1 MKNNQLV
8 SIILPVYNV
17 GEYLEECFYSIVKQT
32 YSNIEIIFV
41 DDGSTDN
48 SAELLEKFKA
58 LDSRVRV
65 FRKENGG
72 VSTAKNVGLKHAN
85 GEYITFIDPDDYVS
99 DNYIEYLLSLSLSNN
114 ADIALSL
121 EMFDNYN
128 TEQVKE
134 EKINIINSD
143 EALYELLTYKYNIGV
158 ANKIFKA
165 NLILDNDILFYE
177 DIFMGEGFN
186 FNVLAFKHAKRIATS
201 NKKIYFYR
209 RDNNNSATTKFKI
222 EKWEN
227 AILAIERI
235 KGNLQSNTN
244 LKVKDAIKF
253 AEWRTNV
260 DAFTLLNTANQA
272 KIYSDFNKK
281 TLSVGKKYSN
291 LALKLKPSK
300 KDKLRAILIKVFP
313 NLLPKILVFRRKLHK
328 VDVKN

>member
-1 MKNNQLV
+1 MKNNKLV

-17 GEYLEECFYSIVKQT
+17 EEYLEECFNSIVEQT

-48 SAELLEKFKA
+48 SANLLDRYKEI
-58 LDSRVRV
+58 DSRVKV
-65 FRKENGG
+65 FHKENGG
-72 VSTAKNVGLKHAN
+72 VSSAKNTGLKYAN
-85 GEYITFIDPDDYVS
+85 GDYITFIDPDDYVS
-99 DNYIEYLLSLSLSNN
+99 NDYVEYLLSLVSDNN
-114 ADIALSL
+114 ADIAYTTKF
-121 EMFDNYN
+121 FDNYN
-128 TEQVKE
+128 TTQVDE
-134 EKINIINSD
+134 ELIKVVDSD
-143 EALYELLTYKYNIGV
+143 EALYQILTYQISV
-158 ANKIFKA
+158 AVWNKIYKKDLLL
-165 NLILDNDILFYE
+165 NNNISFYE

-235 KGNLQSNTN
+235 KLNLDSKTN
-244 LKVKDAIKF
+244 SKVKDAIKF

-272 KIYSDFNKK
+272 KLYSDFNKK
-281 TLSVGKKYSN
+281 TLLVGKKYSN
-291 LALKLKPSK
+291 LALKLKPSQ
-300 KDKLRAILIKVFP
+300 KDRLRAILIKFSP
-313 NLLPKILVFRRKLHK
+313 GLLPKLVIFRRKLYK

>member
-143 EALYELLTYKYNIGV
+143 EALYELLTYKYNVGV

-186 FNVLAFKHAKRIATS
+186 FNVLAFKYAKKIVIS

-209 RDNNNSATTKFKI
+209 RDNNNSATTKFRI

-227 AILAIERI
+227 AILAINRI
-235 KGNLQSNTN
+235 KCNLQLNTN
-244 LKVKDAIKF
+244 SKVKDAIKF

-260 DAFTLLNTANQA
+260 DAFTLLNTAKKA
-272 KIYSDFNKK
+272 KLYPDFNQD
-281 TLSVGKKYSN
+281 TLLVGKKYAA
-291 LALKLKPSK
+291 LAFKLNPSK
-300 KDKLRAILIKVFP
+300 KDRLRAILIKVFP
-313 NLLPKILVFRRKLHK
+313 DLLPKLLILRRRLYK

>member
-1 MKNNQLV
+1 MKNNKLV

-32 YSNIEIIFV
+32 YSSIEIIFV

-72 VSTAKNVGLKHAN
+72 VSSAKNTGLKYAN
-85 GEYITFIDPDDYVS
+85 GDYITFIDPDDYVS
-99 DNYIEYLLSLSLSNN
+99 NDYVEYLLSLVSDND
-114 ADIALSL
+114 ADIAYTTKF
-121 EMFDNYN
+121 FDNYH
-128 TEQVKE
+128 TTQVDE
-134 EKINIINSD
+134 ELIKVVDSD
-143 EALYELLTYKYNIGV
+143 EALYQILTYQISV
-158 ANKIFKA
+158 AVWNKIYKKG
-165 NLILDNDILFYE
+165 LLLDNNIFFYE

-186 FNVLAFKHAKRIATS
+186 FNILAFKYAKKIAIS

-313 NLLPKILVFRRKLHK
+313 NLLPKLLVFRRKLHK